1 MEGENIIS
9 TDKSN
14 GVKKTFKSIVA
25 VTISNI
31 FTIVAGIFVGFFVP
45 KILSVSDYGFYKTF
59 TLYVGYVGL
68 ASLGIIDGIVLKY
81 GGTNYENID
90 KAKFRSY
97 FLWYLIINAFFSFLI
112 LIIGFFIFQGPYKIV
127 LLFFGIDLIAANFT
141 GYYQYISQICM
152 RFKELTT
159 RNIIKSLL
167 TVSGVLVL
175 YILKLYSV
183 ANYWIYILIVVL
195 CNYALTFWYLFTYRE
210 ISFGRSLGLS
220 KTFKDVLGF
229 IKIGFPLFFSLLCSS
244 LVLTIDRQFVN
255 IFFENDVY
263 ALYAFAYNMLSLITV
278 ATSAISTVIYPTL
291 KRSNENDLVKNY
303 HLLVALDII
312 FVSFCLTGYFVL
324 SWFVPWFLPKY
335 VDSLP
340 IFRIILPGLVISSSI
355 TVIMHNYYKTF
366 GMSLSYF
373 VISVIVLIIS
383 LSANFVSYF
392 VWGTTVSI
400 SWASIVTIS
409 IWYVCAQCF
418 LSKKKNLPFVKNT
431 LYLIVVVTSFYFV
444 SIIGIWYIGL
454 LVYLGLFVLTTCLF
468 YFRELKQVF
477 CLFKRG

>member
-90 KAKFRSY
+90 KVKFRSY

-431 LYLIVVVTSFYFV
+431 LYLIVVATSFYFV